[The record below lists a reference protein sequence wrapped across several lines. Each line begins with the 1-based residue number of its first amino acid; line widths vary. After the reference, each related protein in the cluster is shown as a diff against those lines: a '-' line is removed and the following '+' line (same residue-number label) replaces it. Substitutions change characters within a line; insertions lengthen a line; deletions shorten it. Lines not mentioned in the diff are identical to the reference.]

1 MENEKTCLKSIQG
14 VMNIF
19 GNKWSFIILDD
30 LHQGPK
36 RFNQIRKDL
45 GISTKA
51 LTDTL
56 KHLETYGIVNRNV
69 IPTVPITVEYS
80 LTDKGNSFDSVL
92 DAMKDWGIHW
102 L

>member
-56 KHLETYGIVNRNV
+56 KHLEAHGIVNRNV

-80 LTDKGNSFDSVL
+80 LTNKGNSFDAVL
-92 DAMKDWGIHW
+92 DAMKGWGIHW